1 MFWEKLNQI
10 ILIRKWYLIISLLR
24 STFGNSWIRMM
35 CLSRATCPGLGLL
48 FQMAS
53 IMKIQ
58 QSVLFLS
65 TADNLVIISLKLT
78 CSFHDIAEALFICRY
93 ASINRSLKARE
104 IVLVVIVRDSWKSE
118 NITSMYWCLCFSP
131 GIRGFLNQCFKY
143 RFKDWLIVC
152 C

>member
-1 MFWEKLNQI
+1 
-10 ILIRKWYLIISLLR
+10 
-24 STFGNSWIRMM
+24 
-35 CLSRATCPGLGLL
+35 L
-48 FQMAS
+48 FQWAS
-53 IMKIQ
+53 TMKIQ

-78 CSFHDIAEALFICRY
+78 CSFHDIAEALFLCRY
-93 ASINRSLKARE
+93 SSINHSLKTRE
-104 IVLVVIVRDSWKSE
+104 RTWWRLFQKRVVLTKIDIYVFIKCTNLLILRRHITNRERVLVVIVYDSWKSE
-118 NITSMYWCLCFSP
+118 NITSVYWCLFFSS